1 MSNNKN
7 RYYSKGTLITNV
19 WIIGLVGGMLASF
32 LGIVSHYFHFME
44 FSPNFILTS
53 WSNRDWVKAWQ
64 GSLVTILLFGIISII
79 IAFIY
84 YALFKKMKNMIAYIL
99 FGILWWVILLFVFG
113 PIFNDLPSVAK
124 MSSDSIVTS
133 ICIFALY
140 GVFIGYSI
148 SFDYQE
154 YMYEQ
159 TEQIEETEPQPG
171 S

>member
-7 RYYSKGTLITNV
+7 RYYTKGTVMKDV
-19 WIIGLVGGMLASF
+19 WIIGLVGGILASL
-32 LGIVSHYFHFME
+32 LGMVVHFFHFME

-53 WSNRDWVKAWQ
+53 WSNRHWVKAWQ
-64 GSLVTILLFGIISII
+64 GSLVTVLLFGIISII

-99 FGILWWVILLFVFG
+99 FGILWWVILFFVFR

-133 ICIFALY
+133 MCIFALY

-148 SFDYQE
+148 SFEYQE
-154 YMYEQ
+154 YMHEQNKQGEQ
-159 TEQIEETEPQPG
+159 TEPQ
-171 S
+171 SSS

>member
-32 LGIVSHYFHFME
+32 LGIIAHFFHFME

-53 WSNRDWVKAWQ
+53 WSNQDWVKAWQ

>member
-32 LGIVSHYFHFME
+32 LGIIAHFFHFME

-53 WSNRDWVKAWQ
+53 WSNQDWVKAWQ

-140 GVFIGYSI
+140 GAFIGYSI

-154 YMYEQ
+154 YMHEQ
-159 TEQIEETEPQPG
+159 TEQIEETEPQP
-171 S
+171 SS